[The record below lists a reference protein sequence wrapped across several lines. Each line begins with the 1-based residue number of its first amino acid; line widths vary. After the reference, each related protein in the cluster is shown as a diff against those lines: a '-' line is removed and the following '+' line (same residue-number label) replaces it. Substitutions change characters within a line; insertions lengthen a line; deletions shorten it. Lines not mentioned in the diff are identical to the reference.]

1 MIRMYPEIDS
11 PNLAVKEI
19 QTIEVFLKPRTLES
33 RLIYLPQVKVSVHLM
48 PIWQQWIKRGMD
60 ILISFI
66 AIIILSPVYLLTA
79 IGIKLNSKGP
89 VLYKQQR
96 VGENGKLFQMI
107 KFRTMYLNSELNGP
121 QLSSKDDPRITGF
134 GKFLRKIRLDEIP
147 QLFTVFTG
155 TMSLVGPRPE
165 REFYINQIVEIA
177 PHYLVLLNI
186 KPGIT
191 SWGQIKY
198 GYAENI
204 SEMVERLKYDMDY
217 KEKMSVLTDL
227 KVLIKTILVVLQ
239 ASGR

>member
-1 MIRMYPEIDS
+1 
-11 PNLAVKEI
+11 
-19 QTIEVFLKPRTLES
+19 
-33 RLIYLPQVKVSVHLM
+33 
-48 PIWQQWIKRGMD
+48 
-60 ILISFI
+60 
-66 AIIILSPVYLLTA
+66 
-79 IGIKLNSKGP
+79 
-89 VLYKQQR
+89 
-96 VGENGKLFQMI
+96 
-107 KFRTMYLNSELNGP
+107 
-121 QLSSKDDPRITGF
+121 
-134 GKFLRKIRLDEIP
+134 
-147 QLFTVFTG
+147 VFTG